1 MKTRSEEFV
10 PDKNVQWETVA
21 EGLTRKVLAYD
32 GQIMMVRAHFKKG
45 AIGMRHEHYHS
56 QVTYVV
62 GGKFE
67 VTLGGNTQV
76 LSAGDSFY
84 AEPDINHG
92 AICLEEGDLIDVF
105 TPHRADFLKKQ

>member
-45 AIGMRHEHYHS
+45 AIGARHEHYHS

-67 VTLGGNTQV
+67 VTLGENTQT
-76 LSAGDSFY
+76 LIAGDSFY
-84 AEPDINHG
+84 VEPDINHG